1 MATWT
6 FVNNSA
12 LSLSPITAVVSA
24 ETVDLALHILV
35 GELLAN
41 GIYLDN
47 IKVQD
52 LIPLP
57 TQTRKARIL
66 SNGDE

>member
-6 FVNNSA
+6 FVNNSS

-57 TQTRKARIL
+57 TQTRKVRIL